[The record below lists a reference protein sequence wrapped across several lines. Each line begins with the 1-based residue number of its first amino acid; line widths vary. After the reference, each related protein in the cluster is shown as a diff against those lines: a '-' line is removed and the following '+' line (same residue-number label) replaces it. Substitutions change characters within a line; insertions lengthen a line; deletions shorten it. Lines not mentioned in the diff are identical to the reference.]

1 MKNFSCFRKMF
12 PQGLLVVALLM
23 ISSGS
28 LLAEEEKP
36 TGDVSVAVL
45 SQYFWRGYELSRNSI
60 VVQPSITIAYKGFSA
75 NLWGNLD
82 TKPYFGGVGTDAGY
96 SSQFNETDWTL
107 SYTKTMGIVS
117 AGVGYIYYS
126 LASFNKDG
134 PDRADAQELFATIS
148 LNTLFS
154 PTLTV
159 YKEVSHYRNWY
170 ALFGLSHIIELNK
183 MFSLKLA
190 ASASYLLSTY
200 ADSTLF
206 NAGAG
211 YGGYPKFD
219 GNALATNDQFKNIH
233 DGSLTASLPVKTN
246 SYVTITPMVSY
257 IFPLSGDARD
267 EMKGQG
273 FKGTLTP
280 GDRES
285 SFLVG
290 GVTASFT
297 F

>member
-1 MKNFSCFRKMF
+1 MKIISRFRKMLS
-12 PQGLLVVALLM
+12 QGLLVVALLM
-23 ISSGS
+23 IFPAS

-36 TGDVSVAVL
+36 TGDVSIAVM

-82 TKPYFGGVGTDAGY
+82 TKPYFGGAGTDPAY
-96 SSQFNETDWTL
+96 ASQWNETDWTL

-126 LASFNKDG
+126 LGSFNKDA
-134 PDRADAQELFATIS
+134 PDRADAQELFAAIS
-148 LNTLFS
+148 LNTLLT

-170 ALFGLSHIIELNK
+170 ALFGLSHVIELNK
-183 MFSLKLA
+183 MLSLKLA
-190 ASASYLLSTY
+190 ASARYLLSTY
-200 ADSTLF
+200 ADSALF
-206 NAGAG
+206 NAGAC

-219 GNALATNDQFKNIH
+219 GNALATNDQFKNFH
-233 DGSLTASLPVKTN
+233 DGSLTASLPIKATG
-246 SYVTITPMVSY
+246 YVTITPTLSY

-280 GDRES
+280 GDRDS